1 MDITQPK
8 VIVVDDEKQVLDVT
22 SDILKSEG
30 FNVYPCQNAF
40 DAIQC
45 HLQEPA
51 DVVLTDNRMPQMT
64 GIEFL
69 EQLRTVDVD
78 TPVIIM
84 TGYAEFNVAVSAINI
99 GVFDFIVKPYNIPY
113 LIHAVRRAIQFK
125 KFRQFERT
133 YQSELKATVSERTK
147 ELTHALDM
155 IRSMS
160 RVIIERLTSAAEYRD
175 EDTGTH
181 ITRIGKY
188 CNLLASTLCMDNDFV
203 DTITIASAMHDIGKI
218 GIPDSILLKQSTL
231 TAEEF
236 AIIKT
241 HTTIGEKILSGTEYP
256 MLQMASSIALNH
268 HERWDGS
275 GYPHGLRGEAIPLE
289 ARIVMMADQYDA
301 LRSSRPYKPPFDHET
316 AFRIIADGDGRTRPE
331 HFDPRVMTAF
341 KEQALEFS
349 GIFEEN

>member
-1 MDITQPK
+1 MEITQPK

-22 SDILKSEG
+22 TDILRSEG

-45 HLQEPA
+45 HLQDPA

-113 LIHAVRRAIQFK
+113 LIHAVRRAVQFK

-133 YQSELKATVSERTK
+133 YQTELKATVAERTK

-188 CNLLASTLCMDNDFV
+188 CNLLAATLGMSTEFIE
-203 DTITIASAMHDIGKI
+203 TITVASAMHDIGKI
-218 GIPDSILLKQSTL
+218 GIPDSILLKQAAL
-231 TAEEF
+231 TVEEF
-236 AIIKT
+236 AVIKT

-256 MLQMASSIALNH
+256 MLQMATSIALNH
-268 HERWDGS
+268 HERWDGT
-275 GYPHGLRGEAIPLE
+275 GYPHGLRGEETPIE
-289 ARIVMMADQYDA
+289 ARIVMLADQYDA

-316 AFRIIADGDGRTRPE
+316 SYQIITNGDGRTRPE
-331 HFDPRVMTAF
+331 HFEPRILAAF
-341 KEQALEFS
+341 KEVAQEFS
-349 GIFEEN
+349 SIYEEN